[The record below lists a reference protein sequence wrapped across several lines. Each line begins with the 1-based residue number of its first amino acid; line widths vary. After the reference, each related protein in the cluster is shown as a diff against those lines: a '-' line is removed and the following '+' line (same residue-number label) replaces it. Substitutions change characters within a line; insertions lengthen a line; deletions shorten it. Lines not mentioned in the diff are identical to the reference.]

1 MMHARQQAKEI
12 KRLKAKIKDL
22 EEKMTTKSDHFDE
35 AKKVKRPVVRRL
47 VSKIDVVALIFFCKN
62 MQAHGV
68 QTRTA
73 AQVCLSICKLSKRDP
88 WSVKRDLVQY
98 GICKLSFPVPC
109 PLSTFRRWI
118 KGGLQWSS
126 TRAFYRLPWKTMIS
140 RNSSTGKAPLTAP
153 TRKPSSLAIT

>member
-47 VSKIDVVALIFFCKN
+47 VSKIDFVALIFFCKN

-73 AQVCLSICKLSKRDP
+73 AQVCLSICKLS
-88 WSVKRDLVQY
+88 
-98 GICKLSFPVPC
+98 FPVPC

-126 TRAFYRLPWKTMIS
+126 TRACYRLPWKKMIS